1 MQLVIAFES
10 LKSRR
15 KSVFLA
21 FLSLLISVSVLIS
34 VEYLR
39 LQAKQSFNRTIS
51 GVDLI
56 VGAPSGQ
63 LNLLLYSVFR
73 MGNPTQ
79 SIQLASYRALSEHPQ
94 VEWIIP
100 ISLGDS
106 HRGFR
111 VLGTSVDYFDHYKF
125 GNKQSLTMLEGEP
138 FEFMFEAVI
147 GSDVARELNYQVG
160 DSIIVAHGLGE
171 ISFAKH
177 DHAPFT
183 IVGILQPTGTP
194 VDKTVHVDLA
204 SIEAIHIPPR
214 QLKSMLESGQ
224 DLKKLATQL
233 QPKTLSA
240 MLVGLQSRMA
250 VFGLQR
256 QINDYKQDRL
266 MAILPGV
273 ALAELWQIMR
283 SVEQLLLFISGLVL
297 LSSLC
302 GLAVMLLASMRERR
316 REIALLR
323 VIGATPLTIFSMVMI
338 EAMLITV
345 LAIFSALV
353 SVSMMFYFG
362 KDWLAVEYG
371 LFIEG
376 SVINADLA
384 LVCGSILVAA
394 MITTLLPAIEAY
406 RNALHLNLADS
417 N

>member
-1 MQLVIAFES
+1 
-10 LKSRR
+10 
-15 KSVFLA
+15 
-21 FLSLLISVSVLIS
+21 
-34 VEYLR
+34 
-39 LQAKQSFNRTIS
+39 
-51 GVDLI
+51 
-56 VGAPSGQ
+56 
-63 LNLLLYSVFR
+63 